1 MEFPLRSVEI
11 WLESARSVWR
21 AYTAEGTYTVS
32 NRCISRQNRSVLP
45 LGKLTERCMG
55 TYKDPSRA
63 AQEIAQEIGVEV
75 DRMDGDTPDADPGPG
90 ADRSAQR
97 DFPVSPIGYSWSR
110 SSSQFAV
117 CDQMIRIPL
126 SDGWCICYNSDIK

>member
-45 LGKLTERCMG
+45 PGRLTDLCDD
-55 TYKDPSRA
+55 TYEHPSRA
-63 AQEIAQEIGVEV
+63 TQEIAQEIGVEV

-90 ADRSAQR
+90 ADRSALR
-97 DFPVSPIGYSWSR
+97 DLSVLTVEAFLI
-110 SSSQFAV
+110 V
-117 CDQMIRIPL
+117 CKEMIRNPIP
-126 SDGWCICYNSDIK
+126 